1 MRLFR
6 LLLAGGLACALLFIP
21 SFVEGQDSK
30 SQKQSNAT
38 PLLRRIAVAPHG
50 FDDGTMNDTVANEQ
64 EQYLEKHLKDRPR
77 VETPYDQK
85 KADEMKK
92 VLEDF
97 WKERGIAVEVH
108 INLKPVPRAPRY
120 AVLEF
125 DEYKQ

>member
-1 MRLFR
+1 MRLFK
-6 LLLAGGLACALLFIP
+6 LLLAVGLACALLFIP
-21 SFVEGQDSK
+21 SFVEGQDAK
-30 SQKQSNAT
+30 PQQQSNST
-38 PLLRRIAVAPHG
+38 PLLRRVVVAPHG
-50 FDDGTMNDTVANEQ
+50 FDDGTMNDTVVNEQ

-77 VETPYDQK
+77 VETAYDHK

-97 WKERGIAVEVH
+97 WKERGIAVEVR
-108 INLKPVPRAPRY
+108 ITLKPVPRAPRY

>member
-6 LLLAGGLACALLFIP
+6 LLLAVGLACALLSIP
-21 SFVEGQDSK
+21 SFVKGQDFK
-30 SQKQSNAT
+30 SQQQSNAT
-38 PLLRRIAVAPHG
+38 PLLRRVAVKPHG
-50 FDDGTMNDTVANEQ
+50 FDEGTMNDTVVNDQ

-77 VETPYDQK
+77 VETSYDQE

-97 WKERGIAVEVH
+97 WKERGIVVEVR
-108 INLKPVPRAPRY
+108 ITLKPVPRAPRY